1 MMELKYSDVLK
12 LNKELGNNLKSSSYD
27 ITVLSNIIVHQS
39 KEMLEYLLRGEGIN
53 ANVDIGDYDNI
64 IQDSQKYK
72 DSNAIIIFWELCN
85 IIDGLQYKME
95 LLNNDKFN
103 EIIEKVLD
111 EKGNNIINQIRLGD
125 RFYTS
130 QIELGNSK
138 KIRTV
143 FTPKDLKNYLIT

>member
-1 MMELKYSDVLK
+1 M
-12 LNKELGNNLKSSSYD
+12 SSLVSRHD
-27 ITVLSNIIVHQS
+27 NDWIVVSTLSKN
-39 KEMLEYLLRGEGIN
+39 MLL
-53 ANVDIGDYDNI
+53 
-64 IQDSQKYK
+64 
-72 DSNAIIIFWELCN
+72 
-85 IIDGLQYKME
+85 
-95 LLNNDKFN
+95 
-103 EIIEKVLD
+103 IEKVLD